1 MGGKKKGRLPKN
13 MSLEE
18 AGEFW
23 DEHDIFEFG
32 HFPEV
37 KVEFDLKKKRCVGIR
52 EEVFRLLESY
62 ARNEEVDIESLVEKW
77 ITEKIQEASR

>member
-1 MGGKKKGRLPKN
+1 MGSSKKNPLPNN

-32 HFPEV
+32 DFPEA
-37 KVEFDLKKKRCVGIR
+37 KVEFDLRKKRYVGIR
-52 EEVFRLLESY
+52 EEVFRMLESY
-62 ARNEEVDIESLVEKW
+62 ARDEEVDIESLVEKW
-77 ITEKIQEASR
+77 ITEKIQEASH